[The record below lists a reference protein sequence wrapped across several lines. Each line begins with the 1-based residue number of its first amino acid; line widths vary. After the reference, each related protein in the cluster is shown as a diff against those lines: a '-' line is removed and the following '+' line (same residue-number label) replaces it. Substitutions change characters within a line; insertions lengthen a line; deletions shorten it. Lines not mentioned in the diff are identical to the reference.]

1 MDNLDNLDIQH
12 HVQIRNMLYKYQIE
26 ISQKIRDIRSKDW
39 TSETELIQ
47 SLVRIDLEVLQL
59 ELERVRSN
67 VASQE
72 TLINSYMNN
81 LEN

>member
-1 MDNLDNLDIQH
+1 MDNLDIQR

-47 SLVRIDLEVLQL
+47 NLVRIDLEVLQL

>member
-1 MDNLDNLDIQH
+1 MDNLNIQH
-12 HVQIRNMLYKYQIE
+12 HVQIRNMLYKHQIE
-26 ISQKIRDIRSKDW
+26 ISQKIRDICSKDW

-47 SLVRIDLEVLQL
+47 SLVRIDLEVFQL

-72 TLINSYMNN
+72 TLINSYMDN
-81 LEN
+81 LE

>member
-1 MDNLDNLDIQH
+1 MDNLNIEH

-67 VASQE
+67 AASQE

>member
-1 MDNLDNLDIQH
+1 MDNLDIQH

-47 SLVRIDLEVLQL
+47 NLVRIDLEVLQL

>member
-1 MDNLDNLDIQH
+1 MDNLDIQH